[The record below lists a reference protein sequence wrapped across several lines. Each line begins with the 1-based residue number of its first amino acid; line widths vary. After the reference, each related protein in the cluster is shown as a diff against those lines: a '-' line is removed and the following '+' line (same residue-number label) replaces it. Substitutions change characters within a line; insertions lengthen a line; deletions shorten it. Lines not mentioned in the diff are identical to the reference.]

1 MASQKRHIEHIQI
14 WQASGLTQAAY
25 CQQQGLNAK
34 TFSRW
39 FKTYQLSNQSTKP
52 LLIPIEI
59 KPAAD
64 TLPAT
69 EPIWLFLPI
78 PSNMLCTAYSRICG
92 AQEYAEYNCQWT
104 AVTA

>member
-1 MASQKRHIEHIQI
+1 MALQKRHIEHIQI
-14 WQASGLTQAAY
+14 WQASGLTQAVY

-52 LLIPIEI
+52 LLIPVEI
-59 KPAAD
+59 KPAID

-69 EPIWLFLPI
+69 EPIWLRLSKGYSLEL
-78 PSNMLCTAYSRICG
+78 PSNISPRWL
-92 AQEYAEYNCQWT
+92 AELLQCL
-104 AVTA
+104 A